1 MFGLKSTEAR
11 CKWEELRTL
20 DLTGPDSSGSCCI
33 SSLEQS
39 IASATSSAEPETEW
53 SLISAKMKSISTLF
67 AYCP

>member
-11 CKWEELRTL
+11 EELGTL
-20 DLTGPDSSGSCCI
+20 DLTGPAPDSSGSCCI
-33 SSLEQS
+33 SSLEQP
-39 IASATSSAEPETEW
+39 IAFATSSAEPETEW